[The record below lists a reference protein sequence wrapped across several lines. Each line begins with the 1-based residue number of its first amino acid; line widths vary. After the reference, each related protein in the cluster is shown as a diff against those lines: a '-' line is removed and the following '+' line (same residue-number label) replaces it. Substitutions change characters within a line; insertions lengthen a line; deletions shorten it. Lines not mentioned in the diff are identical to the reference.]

1 MKEQT
6 RSKHTHS
13 DLSQEKQQCNQQ
25 RRPTGAAR
33 RGTRTLKQNQLRA
46 QENHS
51 TSNVGDR
58 GGAKRGETHTQ
69 AKPTQS
75 PRKPQYIQ
83 QRRPRGSKERGE
95 AHTLKQKNTT
105 TVQPTK
111 ATEGDILK
119 TTKKDRNEKS
129 QERPYRYSHW
139 HPIDVGENGACAET
153 EIA

>member
-33 RGTRTLKQNQLRA
+33 RGTRTLNQNQLRA

-58 GGAKRGETHTQ
+58 GGAERGDTHSSKTNSEPKKTTVHPTKATEGR
-69 AKPTQS
+69 AK
-75 PRKPQYIQ
+75 
-83 QRRPRGSKERGE
+83 RGE
-95 AHTLKQKNTT
+95 AHTLKQKNMT

-139 HPIDVGENGACAET
+139 HPIDVGKNGASAET

>member
-13 DLSQEKQQCNQQ
+13 DLSREKQQCNQQ

-51 TSNVGDR
+51 TSNEGDR
-58 GGAKRGETHTQ
+58 GGAK
-69 AKPTQS
+69 
-75 PRKPQYIQ
+75 
-83 QRRPRGSKERGE
+83 RGE

-139 HPIDVGENGACAET
+139 HPIDVGKKRRLRRDRNRLKSGGK
-153 EIA
+153 